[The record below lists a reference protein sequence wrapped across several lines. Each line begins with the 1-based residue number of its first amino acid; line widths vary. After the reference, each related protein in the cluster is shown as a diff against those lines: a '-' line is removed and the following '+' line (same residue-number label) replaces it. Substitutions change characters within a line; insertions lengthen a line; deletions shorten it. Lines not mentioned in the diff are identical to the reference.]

1 MADAED
7 RTRVIQ
13 ICNVDGIVF
22 NNHTQFCTLGTVA
35 LVAVVGGDAV
45 LDGGGGE
52 QVGEQLG
59 WGRQGLWLRAVGG
72 RHLLVVLVDGQA
84 EAKRGNGEEHLE
96 EHHLVSTQEDL
107 WWPLVVFLAWWWI
120 VFPESFFVDFC
131 RKYWIVNNVDVPPTA
146 PCALS
151 GEI

>member
-35 LVAVVGGDAV
+35 LVAVVGGDTI

-52 QVGEQLG
+52 QVEEELG
-59 WGRQGLWLRAVGG
+59 
-72 RHLLVVLVDGQA
+72 
-84 EAKRGNGEEHLE
+84 
-96 EHHLVSTQEDL
+96 
-107 WWPLVVFLAWWWI
+107 
-120 VFPESFFVDFC
+120 
-131 RKYWIVNNVDVPPTA
+131 
-146 PCALS
+146 
-151 GEI
+151 